1 MNFSNDMT
9 TYIAIGAIG
18 VLLLLVM
25 AVTLLARRK
34 HPLNRD
40 KFMARWQE
48 VQALCKNKESWPLA
62 IINADKLLDDAL
74 RQSKFKGKTM
84 GERMVAAQHS
94 LSENDEVW
102 YGHKLRNKL
111 VHEETPPL
119 KKKEVIRVLSGFRQ
133 ALKDLGAL

>member
-1 MNFSNDMT
+1 MT
-9 TYIAIGAIG
+9 TYIALGAAG
-18 VLLLLVM
+18 ALLLLVM
-25 AVTLLARRK
+25 AVTLFARRK
-34 HPLNRD
+34 RPLNRD

-119 KKKEVIRVLSGFRQ
+119 KQKEVLRVLSGFRQ